1 MLKRLS
7 PQFAIT
13 VVCLTLLFAGCTTI
27 KIGSLPDTM
36 ALTQLSQN
44 VSTKADV
51 LRVLGPPRGYGM
63 VRLFNESEPARL
75 FNESE
80 PRVLWF
86 YEYMEIEAYE
96 QNAHLKML
104 LVIFD
109 GEKFS
114 GHFWFSSFAKVKDI
128 Q

>member
-1 MLKRLS
+1 MVKRLS

-27 KIGSLPDTM
+27 KIGSVPDTM

-86 YEYMEIEAYE
+86 YEYLEADV
-96 QNAHLKML
+96 QNAHMKML

-114 GHFWFSSFAKVKDI
+114 GHFWFSSFEKVKVI

>member
-1 MLKRLS
+1 MVKRLS

-27 KIGSLPDTM
+27 KIGSVPDTM

-51 LRVLGPPRGYGM
+51 LSVLGPPRGYGM
-63 VRLFNESEPARL
+63 VRLFNESEP
-75 FNESE
+75 
-80 PRVLWF
+80 RVLWF
-86 YEYMEIEAYE
+86 YEYLEAHG
-96 QNAHLKML
+96 QNIHLKML

-114 GHFWFSSFAKVKDI
+114 GHFWFSSFEKVKVI

>member
-1 MLKRLS
+1 MVKRLS

-27 KIGSLPDTM
+27 KIGSVPDTM

-75 FNESE
+75 FKESE

-86 YEYMEIEAYE
+86 YEYLESHG
-96 QNAHLKML
+96 QNIHLKML

-114 GHFWFSSFAKVKDI
+114 GHFWFSSFEKVKVI

>member
-1 MLKRLS
+1 MVRRLS
-7 PQFAIT
+7 PQFLLT
-13 VVCLTLLFAGCTTI
+13 VVCLTLLFAGCATA
-27 KIGSLPDTM
+27 KYGRDPDIR

-51 LRVLGPPRGYGM
+51 LKSLGPPRGYGM
-63 VRLFNESEPARL
+63 ARL

-86 YEYMEIEAYE
+86 YEYVKIEGLMDRMSLDL
-96 QNAHLKML
+96 NML
-104 LVIFD
+104 VVIFD

-114 GHFWFSSFAKVKDI
+114 GHFWFSSSDKVKVI
-128 Q
+128 HQ